1 MQAFTLF
8 CLVTSLCYF
17 IMLGAEY
24 NKIVKGQNWP
34 KVTATVDNAIN
45 SLPITKF
52 ESNRINT
59 IATIVS
65 WSYIK
70 YSYKL
75 GEHCY
80 YNTEEMGPHLT
91 VFDYIIG
98 PMAMRFPKDKKIEVK
113 YNPANPKES
122 TIGFEIFKPLETLGG
137 SALLFLTAG
146 LLYYY
151 FRVAGLIPDVG
162 SNEVDIRIPDRRR

>member
-17 IMLGAEY
+17 VMLGAEY

-45 SLPITKF
+45 SLPFTKF

-122 TIGFEIFKPLETLGG
+122 TIGFEIFRPLETLGG

-162 SNEVDIRIPDRRR
+162 SNEVDIKMPARRR

>member
-8 CLVTSLCYF
+8 CIITSFCYLV
-17 IMLGAEY
+17 MLGAEY
-24 NKIVKGQNWP
+24 SKIVKGQNWP
-34 KVTATVDNAIN
+34 KITATVDNAIN
-45 SLPITKF
+45 SLPFTKF

-98 PMAMRFPKDKKIEVK
+98 PMAMRFTKGKKIEVK
-113 YNPANPKES
+113 YNPADPKES
-122 TIGFEIFKPLETLGG
+122 TIGFEIFRPVETLGG
-137 SALLFLTAG
+137 SSALFLIVG
-146 LLYYY
+146 LLYWY
-151 FRVAGLIPDVG
+151 FRKVGLISDVG
-162 SNEVDIRIPDRRR
+162 PNEVDIRLPRSRR

>member
-59 IATIVS
+59 IATIIN

-91 VFDYIIG
+91 VFDYILG
-98 PMAMRFPKDKKIEVK
+98 PMAMRFYKGKKIEVK
-113 YNPANPKES
+113 YNPLNPKES
-122 TIGFEIFKPLETLGG
+122 TIGFEIFRPVETLGG

-151 FRVAGLIPDVG
+151 FRKTGLIPDAG
-162 SNEVDIRIPDRRR
+162 PNEVDIRIPAKRR

>member
-34 KVTATVDNAIN
+34 KVTANVENAIN

-70 YSYKL
+70 YSYRL

-98 PMAMRFPKDKKIEVK
+98 PMAMRFPKGKKIEVK

-162 SNEVDIRIPDRRR
+162 SNEVDIRIPARRR

>member
-8 CLVTSLCYF
+8 CLVTSLCYL

-24 NKIVKGQNWP
+24 NKIVKSQNWS
-34 KVTATVDNAIN
+34 KVTATVDSAIN

-59 IATIVS
+59 IATIIN

-70 YSYKL
+70 YSYRL

-91 VFDYIIG
+91 VFDYLLG

-122 TIGFEIFKPLETLGG
+122 TIGFDIFRPVETLGG
-137 SALLFLTAG
+137 SAMIFLTAG
-146 LLYYY
+146 LIYYY
-151 FRVAGLIPDVG
+151 FRKSGLIPDAG
-162 SNEVDIRIPDRRR
+162 PNEVDIRIPVRRN